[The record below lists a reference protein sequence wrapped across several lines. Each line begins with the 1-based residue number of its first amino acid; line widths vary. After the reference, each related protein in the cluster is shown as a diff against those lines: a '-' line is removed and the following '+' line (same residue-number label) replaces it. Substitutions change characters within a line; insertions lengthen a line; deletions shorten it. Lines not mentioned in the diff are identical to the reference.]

1 MATLIPAIRSR
12 MGSRDYYV
20 AKMRAIELSG
30 QVSIASEL
38 DDWKNLTLDDIYQRD
53 LNRKR
58 VEQEIAPY
66 LANTA
71 DRFFGSI
78 IILIKDESA
87 ITFEGVMTFQEN
99 MLAAYRNHA
108 SDIGFL
114 TIGSK
119 QGALVAIDG
128 QHRLAALRHVV
139 QGDTNGPYRDDVAND
154 EVAVI
159 FINDTEISKAR
170 ELFTMLNRSAR
181 KVSKSDV
188 LIMSETDGAA
198 IVARR
203 LTGHNVVNPRNDLE
217 KQPLIKWE
225 SNTINQK
232 DIQITTLNALYE
244 LAQIVAEH
252 LNISFTDSDDVDG
265 KDGPSEKDLTQ
276 VFERAAEWL
285 IELFKCD
292 ELEEMRH
299 DGNLVIQ
306 GRKKD
311 SPYSLLLRPVG
322 FILFFKAVAKSLD
335 PSVGGL
341 TNERDAIKRLL
352 KIDWRFES
360 TLWKGIMVNAKDNI
374 SNKASDVN
382 LASDLAVY
390 LACGEKTPVNFRD
403 DLEQRIRRQ
412 LNRSDYQLPAPL
424 EN

>member
-1 MATLIPAIRSR
+1 

-38 DDWKNLTLDDIYQRD
+38 DDWDHLTLDDVYQRE

-58 VEQEIAPY
+58 VELEIAPY

-87 ITFEGVMTFQEN
+87 ITFEGVINFSDN

-139 QGDTNGPYRDDVAND
+139 QGDTSGPYRDEVAND
-154 EVAVI
+154 EIAVI

-170 ELFTMLNRSAR
+170 ELFTVLNRSAR
-181 KVSKSDV
+181 KVGKNDV

-203 LTGHNVVNPRNDLE
+203 LTSHNVVNPRNDLE
-217 KQPLIKWE
+217 KQPLVKWE
-225 SNTINQK
+225 SNTINQR
-232 DIQITTLNALYE
+232 DFQVTTLNALYE
-244 LAQIVAEH
+244 LAKIVAEH
-252 LNISFTDSDDVDG
+252 LDVSFSDSDEDDG
-265 KDGPSEKDLTQ
+265 KDGPSERDLRK
-276 VFERAAEWL
+276 VYEKSAEWL
-285 IELFKCD
+285 TELFKCQ

-299 DGNLVIQ
+299 DGNLVIE
-306 GRKKD
+306 GRKKE

-322 FILFFKAVAKSLD
+322 FILFFEAVAKSLD
-335 PSVGGL
+335 PSIGGL
-341 TNERDAIKRLL
+341 TDERETIKRLL

-360 TLWKGIMVNAKDNI
+360 PLWKGIMVNARNNV
-374 SNKASDVN
+374 SNKASDAN

-390 LACGEKTPVNFRD
+390 LICGEKTPASFRS

-412 LNRSDYQLPAPL
+412 HNRADAQLPKPL